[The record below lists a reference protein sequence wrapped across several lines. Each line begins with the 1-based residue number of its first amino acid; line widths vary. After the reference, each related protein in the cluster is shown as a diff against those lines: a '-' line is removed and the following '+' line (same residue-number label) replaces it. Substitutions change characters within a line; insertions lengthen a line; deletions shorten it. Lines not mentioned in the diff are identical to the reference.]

1 MKSAPFS
8 LLGNAL
14 PHDGTLSEEVRE
26 VALLYV
32 ETVDFAHTFEDG
44 RTVTCALGL
53 LDPLVVFVDEAHQ
66 QGHLVAVAST

>member
-1 MKSAPFS
+1 MLWDVLA
-8 LLGNAL
+8 
-14 PHDGTLSEEVRE
+14 HYGTLTEKVGE

-44 RTVTCALGL
+44 RTVSRALGL
-53 LDPLVVFVDEAHQ
+53 LDPLVVFVDEAYQ